1 MDQAIAGGWGRG
13 VIGMADRASPRKVDL
28 FGLFTA
34 LVVLLVL
41 ALIAFPIGRMILR
54 AFSVDG
60 APSLAIVR
68 DVLSQTWLPDVAL
81 NTVTVGGDDHSGTY
95 GMVPVQCPLPHP
107 DAVSLSSPH
116 RS

>member
-1 MDQAIAGGWGRG
+1 MKETEKTMR
-13 VIGMADRASPRKVDL
+13 
-28 FGLFTA
+28 T
-34 LVVLLVL
+34 LVE
-41 ALIAFPIGRMILR
+41 
-54 AFSVDG
+54 
-60 APSLAIVR
+60 
-68 DVLSQTWLPDVAL
+68 TENAL